1 MEGYLFGNFVPKIAS
16 AILVLL
22 MAQSPAL
29 SGAEIGTAKPGKD
42 QRAPRIK
49 LSGSVLALVRLPNR
63 KHVRARLH
71 ILSISGGMLNL
82 ESPLDEKL
90 VVELTFHLVSST
102 VRVEAEMLFPMW
114 ATRGWLQPFRFTDL
128 SDDDRKMLELNLQ
141 PFMNQIERG

>member
-1 MEGYLFGNFVPKIAS
+1 LVTLTAKLRVPYCLHMS
-16 AILVLL
+16 
-22 MAQSPAL
+22 QSPAL
-29 SGAEIGTAKPGKD
+29 SRPEVASGKPAKD
-42 QRAPRIK
+42 QRAPRIR

-63 KHVRARLH
+63 KHIRARLH
-71 ILSISGGMLNL
+71 ILSISGGVLNL

-90 VVELTFHLVSST
+90 VVELTFHLVSAT

-128 SDDDRKMLELNLQ
+128 SEDDRKMLELNLQ

>member
-1 MEGYLFGNFVPKIAS
+1 
-16 AILVLL
+16 
-22 MAQSPAL
+22 MAQTPAL
-29 SGAEIGTAKPGKD
+29 SGAEIGHGKPAKD
-42 QRAPRIK
+42 QRAPRIR

-90 VVELTFHLVSST
+90 MVELTFHLVSAT

-128 SDDDRKMLELNLQ
+128 SEDDRKMLELNLQ